1 MDIWGL
7 LALLFAGAFFAFL
20 FVALFY
26 WRLVRPRLLTLT
38 GPVTPAAGETDTRVQ
53 GALQALNDSLIK
65 HSALLS
71 RLPTSF
77 EVRAG
82 EGAGRL
88 NPETMAALQAAQVE
102 QVDALS
108 RLQAEIGGLRD
119 VLAQAGDTSFDA
131 DVAALREQL
140 NAHNAALEGIHGL
153 LSALN
158 NGVLSTST
166 TLTEQSDALKSLQGQ
181 RRDDETLAELR
192 ERQAAMQNSLAE
204 INTLLT
210 AVSASALD
218 TGSVVSQQEEALQAL
233 HTRQTQDNAVLV
245 NLREH
250 IDETQAGLQGAL
262 EELHML
268 VSALETNGQA
278 HESLVQQGAA
288 LKAVQAE
295 QAEVRQLIMQ
305 VIDGQ
310 QTHSQMLDALG
321 KMETGIREIIHQE
334 KLVVQDRL
342 QDIKGI
348 GPVFSGLLMEHGIRT
363 FEQLAKLTPA
373 ELRTLA
379 DVPRWRA
386 IDAES
391 WIEQA
396 RLRASTHDKAEDI
409 S

>member
-1 MDIWGL
+1 MDVWGL
-7 LALLFAGAFFAFL
+7 LAILFAGAFFAFL

-26 WRLVRPRLLTLT
+26 WRLVRPRLMSLAAP
-38 GPVTPAAGETDTRVQ
+38 PVRAAGEPDAR
-53 GALQALNDSLIK
+53 LQDAFRALNESLVK
-65 HSALLS
+65 HSALLA

-77 EVRAG
+77 EVRTG

-88 NPETMAALQAAQVE
+88 DPETMAALQAAQVE
-102 QVDALS
+102 QATALAH
-108 RLQAEIGGLRD
+108 LQAEIGGLREA
-119 VLAQAGDTSFDA
+119 LGEAGDTSLDA

-140 NAHNAALEGIHGL
+140 QAHNTALEGIHGL

-166 TLTEQSDALKSLQGQ
+166 SLIEQSDTLKSLQQ

-192 ERQAAMQNSLAE
+192 ERQASMQNSLAE

-210 AVSASALD
+210 AVSSSALD
-218 TGSVVSQQEEALQAL
+218 TSTTVSQQEETLQVL
-233 HTRQTQDNAVLV
+233 QTRQAQDNAALV
-245 NLREH
+245 NLHEH
-250 IDETQAGLQGAL
+250 ITETQAGLQGTL

-278 HESLVQQGAA
+278 RESLAQQRAV
-288 LKAVQAE
+288 LQSVQAE
-295 QAEVRQLIMQ
+295 QAELRQLLMQ
-305 VIDGQ
+305 VIEGQ
-310 QTHSQMLDALG
+310 QSHSQMLDALG
-321 KMETGIREIIHQE
+321 QMEMGVREIIHQE

-348 GPVFSGLLMEHGIRT
+348 GPVFAGLLMEHGVHT
-363 FEQLAKLTPA
+363 FEQLASLTPA
-373 ELRTLA
+373 ELRALV

-386 IDAES
+386 IDAEG

-396 RLRASTHDKAEDI
+396 RLLASIADKAEDAA
-409 S
+409 